1 MCSDWSY
8 VITATLPKY
17 MTYVLRLNIA
27 EIGMY
32 NALPWFLVNFVSYTF
47 GFLLDRMV
55 KAKKITVTS
64 LDGFEPELFGN
75 DNEHWKCERS
85 I

>member
-1 MCSDWSY
+1 
-8 VITATLPKY
+8 
-17 MTYVLRLNIA
+17 MTDVLRLNIA

-64 LDGFEPELFGN
+64 LDGFIRIAE
-75 DNEHWKCERS
+75 
-85 I
+85 